1 MQANT
6 SSTFASA
13 LQEAIKGADNAAAV
27 ALLEPRVNDGTATD
41 SEQLLCGLLL
51 LMPPLADY
59 EAAACIF
66 GSMLNGERRFEAAVW
81 DAYRFAVLLPDGDR
95 SFEIVLRSSSRS
107 AIAAHMLSK
116 VAAACNEVS
125 LSLIENRRSRAL
137 RLFPFNITEALKRE
151 PSLQA
156 NARSD
161 LWQNAC
167 DLIVSRSAES
177 DAAVCT
183 VEGSLQRRWDN
194 LIVGTRLTSQL
205 WDEYSKVFGK
215 L

>member
-1 MQANT
+1 MQAST

-13 LQEAIKGADNAAAV
+13 LQDAIKGADNAAAV
-27 ALLEPRVNDGTATD
+27 ALLEPMVNEGTVTD
-41 SEQLLCGLLL
+41 SERLLCGVLL

-59 EAAACIF
+59 EAAASIF
-66 GSMLNGERRFEAAVW
+66 SSMFNGERRFEAAVW

-95 SFEIVLRSSSRS
+95 SFEAVLRSSSRS
-107 AIAAHMLSK
+107 PIAAHMLSM
-116 VAAACNEVS
+116 VAAACDDVS

-151 PSLQA
+151 PGLQA
-156 NARSD
+156 NARGD
-161 LWQNAC
+161 LWWNAC
-167 DLIVSRSAES
+167 DLIVSRSSES

-183 VEGSLQRRWDN
+183 VEGALQRRWDN
-194 LIVGTRLTSQL
+194 LIVGTRVTSQL